1 MRSVNIQDIAREA
14 GVGKAT
20 VSRVINGKGY
30 VSRETAAKV
39 KAVMERHHYQPS
51 ALARSLS
58 RRESDAIG
66 LIIPEA
72 NNPFFSALLTG
83 VSEVMDK
90 CGYTLILRTSGNRV
104 DRDRDRDRKLAAER
118 AVDAIR
124 ARFGNRSLET
134 GLVFDDPRR
143 RKS

>member
-1 MRSVNIQDIAREA
+1 MRSVNIQDIAREG

-39 KAVMERHHYQPS
+39 KAVMDKHHYQPS

-58 RRESDAIG
+58 KRESDAIG

-72 NNPFFSALLTG
+72 NNPFFPVCSQ
-83 VSEVMDK
+83 E
-90 CGYTLILRTSGNRV
+90 
-104 DRDRDRDRKLAAER
+104 
-118 AVDAIR
+118 
-124 ARFGNRSLET
+124 
-134 GLVFDDPRR
+134 
-143 RKS
+143 